1 MSDCEFTT
9 IEDIYV
15 AAERAGSHWF
25 SAATL
30 RLFGSHV
37 NSAVYPFEGG
47 AYFVTSEK
55 GPPGGHEPRKYTVRV
70 AYVEP
75 FSIATSGRF
84 REFIS
89 RSTAHRAAKRRAQN
103 WGGDV

>member
-1 MSDCEFTT
+1 MSEFTS

-25 SAATL
+25 GAATM

-37 NSAVYPFEGG
+37 NSAVYPFPGG
-47 AYFVTSEK
+47 AYFVTSEA
-55 GPPGGHEPRKYTVRV
+55 GPPGSRMPRKYTVRV
-70 AYVEP
+70 ATVEP
-75 FSIATSGRF
+75 FDIRTSGEF

-89 RSTAHRAAKRRAQN
+89 RSTAHRTAKRRAQEA
-103 WGGDV
+103 DS